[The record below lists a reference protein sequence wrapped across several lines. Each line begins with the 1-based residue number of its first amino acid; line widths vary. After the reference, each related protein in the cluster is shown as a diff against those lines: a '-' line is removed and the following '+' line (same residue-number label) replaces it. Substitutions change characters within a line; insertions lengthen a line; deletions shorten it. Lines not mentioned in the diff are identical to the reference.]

1 MAKQKNKNILRNLI
15 DALKKIFNAIFA
27 TRLGYS
33 IFSLLVI
40 VIGSIFAIRY
50 ARGSWR
56 LTKEGMV
63 ANTGLLNV
71 NSFPTGAQ
79 VFINDRLITATDDT
93 VYIDPGEYQIKIVKE
108 GYSIWQK
115 NLVVQEELVT
125 QTNATLFPTAPSLS
139 PLTFTGVSNIH
150 PSPDGQKI
158 LFHVSQANT
167 VASNGFYPLEL
178 TSNFLSL
185 QSGLRQIT
193 DDIPA
198 LELDKAHIIW
208 SPDSQEVMILVDQ
221 KFGGR
226 EFLIPIDKKNALA
239 EQVDISFSRSK
250 TLSAWEEEIYQKERL
265 FLEKFPEEILQIATQ
280 SAKNVY
286 ISPDKKR
293 LLYTATADVTLPEE
307 LIPPLPATNNQVEE
321 RDLKTGN
328 IYVYDREED
337 KNFLV
342 LNEEIRPNFP
352 LHNLGVES
360 ANLNRVESVNLNSE
374 ENAQNLDRTTS
385 AENNNQQVELGF
397 LNKQLLSDDLFASEA
412 RQLEASPEAFLRLQ
426 ADSADDKET
435 TAINFSNYYT
445 GVKLNSLQ
453 WFPDSKHLLYVADG
467 KVQIMEY
474 DGHNNTVIYSG
485 PFIDEFVYPWPDG
498 SQIIIYTSFSPDSP
512 FNLYAINLK

>member
-1 MAKQKNKNILRNLI
+1 MAKKKNKNFAQHLI
-15 DALKKIFNAIFA
+15 EQVKNIFKAIFT
-27 TRLGYS
+27 TRIGYTL
-33 IFSLLVI
+33 FSLLVV

-56 LTKEGMV
+56 LTKNGMV

-79 VFINDRLITATDDT
+79 VFIDDRLVTASDDT
-93 VYIDPGEYQIKIVKE
+93 IYIDPGEYHIKIVKE

-115 NLVVQEELVT
+115 NLSVQEELVT
-125 QTNATLFPTAPSLS
+125 QTNATLFPSAPSFS
-139 PLTFTGVSNIH
+139 PLTFTGIANIH

-158 LFHVSQANT
+158 LFHVKQANT
-167 VASNGFYPLEL
+167 PTNNGFYLLEL
-178 TSNFLSL
+178 TSNFLSI
-185 QSGLRQIT
+185 QSGPRQIS
-193 DDIPA
+193 DDVPA
-198 LELDKAHIIW
+198 LELDKAHVIW
-208 SPDSQEVMILVDQ
+208 SPDSQEIMILVDE
-221 KFGGR
+221 KFGR
-226 EFLIPIDKKNALA
+226 TEFLIPVDKKSSLL
-239 EQVDISFSRSK
+239 EQIDISYLRTK

-265 FLEKFPEEILQIATQ
+265 FLEKFPPEILQVATQ

-293 LLYTATADVTLPEE
+293 LLYTATANVTLPEE
-307 LIPPLPATNNQVEE
+307 LIPPLPAASNQAEE
-321 RDLKTGN
+321 RNLKAGN

-352 LHNLGVES
+352 LLNLGVE
-360 ANLNRVESVNLNSE
+360 NSDLDKKT
-374 ENAQNLDRTTS
+374 ENSNLD
-385 AENNNQQVELGF
+385 EKIELSF
-397 LNKQLLSDDLFASEA
+397 LNKQLLSDDLFSNQI
-412 RQLEASPEAFLRLQ
+412 RKLEASPEAFLRLQ
-426 ADSADDKET
+426 ADLTSDKET
-435 TAINFSNYYT
+435 TALNFNNYYS
-445 GVKLNSLQ
+445 GVSLNSLQ

-467 KVQIMEY
+467 KIQIMEY
-474 DGHNNTVIYSG
+474 DSHNNTVIYSG

>member
-1 MAKQKNKNILRNLI
+1 MANKKKKNNFQKLI
-15 DALKKIFNAIFA
+15 RRPKKLLKIIF
-27 TRLGYS
+27 TSRLGYS
-33 IFSLLVI
+33 LFSLI
-40 VIGSIFAIRY
+40 VIIIGSVFAIRY

-56 LTKEGMV
+56 LTKDGVV

-79 VFINDRLITATDDT
+79 VFINNRLVTATDDT
-93 VYIDPGEYQIKIVKE
+93 IYIDPGEYLIKIVKE
-108 GYSIWQK
+108 GYSVWQK
-115 NLVVQEELVT
+115 NLLVKEELVT
-125 QTNATLFPTAPSLS
+125 QTNATLFPSAPSLS
-139 PLTFTGVSNIH
+139 PLTFTGINNLY

-158 LFHVSQANT
+158 LFHVSQASSLAN
-167 VASNGFYPLEL
+167 NGFYLLEL

-185 QSGLRQIT
+185 QSGPRQIS
-193 DDIPA
+193 DDIPS

-208 SPDSQEVMILVDQ
+208 SPDSREVMILVDEEL
-221 KFGGR
+221 GGR
-226 EFLIPIDKKNALA
+226 EFLISVDKKNTLL
-239 EQVDISFSRSK
+239 EQSDISFIRTN
-250 TLSAWEEEIYQKERL
+250 TLSAWEEEIYQKERV
-265 FLEKFPEEILQIATQ
+265 FLEKFPEEILQIASE

-293 LLYTATADVTLPEE
+293 LLYTATADLTLPEE
-307 LIPPLPATNNQVEE
+307 LIPPLPATNNQAEE

-342 LNEEIRPNFP
+342 LSEQDRPNFP
-352 LHNLGVES
+352 LQNLGVS
-360 ANLNRVESVNLNSE
+360 SQNLNQAESDNLLNNE
-374 ENAQNLDRTTS
+374 EQ
-385 AENNNQQVELGF
+385 EVELNF
-397 LNKQLLSDDLFASEA
+397 LNKQLLSDDLLSDEI
-412 RQLEASPEAFLRLQ
+412 RKLEASPEAFLRLQ
-426 ADSADDKET
+426 ADLASNKET
-435 TAINFSNYYT
+435 TAMNFAHYYS

-485 PFIDEFVYPWPDG
+485 PFINEFVYPWPDG
-498 SQIIIYTSFSPDSP
+498 SQVIIFTSFSPDSP

>member
-1 MAKQKNKNILRNLI
+1 MAKKKNNNILRNLI
-15 DALKKIFNAIFA
+15 DSLKKIFKAIFT

-56 LTKEGMV
+56 LTEKGVV

-79 VFINDRLITATDDT
+79 VFINDRLVTATDDT
-93 VYIDPGEYQIKIVKE
+93 IYIDPGEYQVKIVKE
-108 GYSIWQK
+108 GYSVWQK
-115 NLVVQEELVT
+115 NLLVQEELVT
-125 QTNATLFPTAPSLS
+125 QTNATLFPNAPSLS
-139 PLTFTGVSNIH
+139 PLTFTGVNNIH

-167 VASNGFYPLEL
+167 PASNGFYLLEL

-185 QSGLRQIT
+185 QSGPRQIT
-193 DDIPA
+193 DDLPA

-208 SPDSQEVMILVDQ
+208 SPDSQEVMILVDE

-226 EFLIPIDKKNALA
+226 EFLIPIDKKSALA

-265 FLEKFPEEILQIATQ
+265 FLEKFPPEILQVATQ

-293 LLYTATADVTLPEE
+293 LLYTATADVTLPDE
-307 LIPPLPATNNQVEE
+307 LIPPLPAASNQVEA

-342 LNEEIRPNFP
+342 LNEAVRPNFP
-352 LHNLGVES
+352 LRNLGTDGD
-360 ANLNRVESVNLNSE
+360 NLNNA
-374 ENAQNLDRTTS
+374 ENAQKLDQTMS

-397 LNKQLLSDDLFASEA
+397 LNKQLLSDDLFATEA

-426 ADSADDKET
+426 ADAADDKET
-435 TAINFSNYYT
+435 TAINFSNYYS
-445 GVKLNSLQ
+445 GVSLNSLQ
-453 WFPDSKHLLYVADG
+453 WFPDSRHLLYVADG

-485 PFIDEFVYPWPDG
+485 PLIDEFVYPWPDG
-498 SQIIIYTSFSPDSP
+498 SQIIIYTHFSPDSP

>member
-1 MAKQKNKNILRNLI
+1 MASNKKQNFFQKLIAISKNL
-15 DALKKIFNAIFA
+15 LKAIFT
-27 TRLGYS
+27 TRLGYTL
-33 IFSLLVI
+33 FSLIVI
-40 VIGSIFAIRY
+40 VVGSIFAILY

-56 LTKEGMV
+56 LTKDGMV
-63 ANTGLLNV
+63 ANTGLLHA

-79 VFINDRLITATDDT
+79 VFIDDRLVTATDDT
-93 VYIDPGEYQIKIVKE
+93 IYIDRGEYWIKIVKE
-108 GYSIWQK
+108 GYSVWQK
-115 NLVVQEELVT
+115 QLLVQKELVS
-125 QTNATLFPTAPSLS
+125 QTNATLFPTAPSLM
-139 PLTFTGVSNIH
+139 PLSLTGVSNLY

-158 LFHVSQANT
+158 LFYVNQASSVT
-167 VASNGFYPLEL
+167 SNGFFLLEL

-185 QSGLRQIT
+185 QSGPRQIT

-198 LELDKAHIIW
+198 LELDKAHVIW
-208 SPDSQEVMILVDQ
+208 SPDSQEVMILVDEE
-221 KFGGR
+221 FGGK
-226 EFLIPIDKKNALA
+226 EFLIAVDKKNSLL
-239 EQVDISFSRSK
+239 EQGDISYLRTK

-265 FLEKFPEEILQIATQ
+265 FLEKFPPEILQIATE

-307 LIPPLPATNNQVEE
+307 LIPPPPAASNQVEE
-321 RDLKTGN
+321 RSLKTGN

-342 LNEEIRPNFP
+342 LNEEVRPNFP
-352 LHNLGVES
+352 LQNLGI
-360 ANLNRVESVNLNSE
+360 
-374 ENAQNLDRTTS
+374 T
-385 AENNNQQVELGF
+385 NNNLKDNNQIIDTKDQETVLTF
-397 LNKQLLSDDLFASEA
+397 LNKQLLSDDVFNAEL

-426 ADSADDKET
+426 AESAIDKKT
-435 TAINFSNYYT
+435 TAVNFANYYS
-445 GVKLNSLQ
+445 GVSLNSLQ

-467 KVQIMEY
+467 KIQIMEY
-474 DGHNNTVIYSG
+474 DGQNNTVIYSG

>member
-1 MAKQKNKNILRNLI
+1 MTAKK
-15 DALKKIFNAIFA
+15 KKITFKKAGKQFKKVFQAIFT

-33 IFSLLVI
+33 LFSLVFVI
-40 VIGSIFAIRY
+40 IGSILAIQY
-50 ARGSWR
+50 ARGNWR
-56 LTKEGMV
+56 LTKEGVV

-93 VYIDPGEYQIKIVKE
+93 IYIDPGEYLVKIVKE
-108 GYSIWQK
+108 GYSVWQK
-115 NLVVQEELVT
+115 NLLVQKELVT
-125 QTNATLFPTAPSLS
+125 QTNANLFPAAPSLS

-158 LFHVSQANT
+158 LFYVNQASSSSN
-167 VASNGFYPLEL
+167 NGFYLLEL

-185 QSGLRQIT
+185 QSGPRQIT
-193 DDIPA
+193 DDVPS

-208 SPDSQEVMILVDQ
+208 SPNSRELMILVDEEL
-221 KFGGR
+221 GGR
-226 EFLIPIDKKNALA
+226 EFLISIDRKISLLD
-239 EQVDISFSRSK
+239 QTDISHLRAN
-250 TLSAWEEEIYQKERL
+250 TLSVWEEEIYQKERQ
-265 FLEKFPEEILQIATQ
+265 FLEKFPSEILRVASE

-293 LLYTATADVTLPEE
+293 LLYTATADVNLADN
-307 LIPPLPATNNQVEE
+307 LIPPLPATSNQVEE
-321 RDLKTGN
+321 RELKAGN

-342 LNEEIRPNFP
+342 LSEELRPSFP
-352 LHNLGVES
+352 L
-360 ANLNRVESVNLNSE
+360 
-374 ENAQNLDRTTS
+374 QNLVPNET
-385 AENNNQQVELGF
+385 EEELININNELND
-397 LNKQLLSDDLFASEA
+397 LDKTEIELTYVDKQLLSDDLFTTEM
-412 RQLEASPEAFLRLQ
+412 RQLESSPEAFLRLQ
-426 ADSADDKET
+426 AESIINKET

-474 DGHNNTVIYSG
+474 DGHNNTVLYSG
-485 PFIDEFVYPWPDG
+485 PFADEFIYPWPDG
-498 SQIIIYTSFSPDSP
+498 SQVIIHTSFSPDSP

>member
-1 MAKQKNKNILRNLI
+1 MTAKK
-15 DALKKIFNAIFA
+15 KKITFKKAGKQFKKVFQAIFT

-33 IFSLLVI
+33 LFSLVFVI
-40 VIGSIFAIRY
+40 IGSILAIQY
-50 ARGSWR
+50 ARGNWR
-56 LTKEGMV
+56 LTKEGVV

-93 VYIDPGEYQIKIVKE
+93 IYIDPGEYLVKIVKE
-108 GYSIWQK
+108 GYSVWQK
-115 NLVVQEELVT
+115 NLLVQKELVT
-125 QTNATLFPTAPSLS
+125 QTNANLFPAAPSLS

-158 LFHVSQANT
+158 LFYVNQASSSSN
-167 VASNGFYPLEL
+167 NGFYLLEL

-185 QSGLRQIT
+185 QSGPRQIT
-193 DDIPA
+193 DDVPS

-208 SPDSQEVMILVDQ
+208 SPNSRELMILVDEEL
-221 KFGGR
+221 GGR
-226 EFLIPIDKKNALA
+226 EFLISIDRKISLLD
-239 EQVDISFSRSK
+239 QTDISHLRAN
-250 TLSAWEEEIYQKERL
+250 TLSVWEEEIYQKERQ
-265 FLEKFPEEILQIATQ
+265 FLEKFPSEILRVASE

-293 LLYTATADVTLPEE
+293 LLYTATADVNLADN
-307 LIPPLPATNNQVEE
+307 LIPPLPATSNQVEE
-321 RDLKTGN
+321 RELKAGN

-342 LNEEIRPNFP
+342 LSEELRPSFP
-352 LHNLGVES
+352 L
-360 ANLNRVESVNLNSE
+360 
-374 ENAQNLDRTTS
+374 QNLVPNET
-385 AENNNQQVELGF
+385 EEELININNELND
-397 LNKQLLSDDLFASEA
+397 LDKTEIELTYVDKQLLSDDLFTTEM
-412 RQLEASPEAFLRLQ
+412 RQLESSPEAFLRLQ
-426 ADSADDKET
+426 AESIINKET
-435 TAINFSNYYT
+435 PAINFSNYYT

-474 DGHNNTVIYSG
+474 DGHNNTVLYSG
-485 PFIDEFVYPWPDG
+485 PFADEFIYPWPDG
-498 SQIIIYTSFSPDSP
+498 SQVIIHTSFSPDSP

>member
-1 MAKQKNKNILRNLI
+1 MAKKKNNNILRRLANLV
-15 DALKKIFNAIFA
+15 KKIFKAIFT

-40 VIGSIFAIRY
+40 VVGSIFAIRY

-79 VFINDRLITATDDT
+79 VFIDDRLVTATDDT
-93 VYIDPGEYQIKIVKE
+93 IYIDPGEYQVKIVKE

-115 NLVVQEELVT
+115 KLLVQEELVT
-125 QTNATLFPTAPSLS
+125 QTNANLFPTAPSLS
-139 PLTFTGVSNIH
+139 PLTFTGISNIH

-167 VASNGFYPLEL
+167 ASSNGFYLLEL

-185 QSGLRQIT
+185 QSGPRQIT

-198 LELDKAHIIW
+198 LELDQAHIIW

-221 KFGGR
+221 KFGSR
-226 EFLIPIDKKNALA
+226 EFLIPIDKKNVLA
-239 EQVDISFSRSK
+239 EQIDISFSRSK

-265 FLEKFPEEILQIATQ
+265 FLEKFPQEIIKVATQ

-293 LLYTATADVTLPEE
+293 LLYTATADLTLAEE
-307 LIPPLPATNNQVEE
+307 LIPPLPATNNQTEE

-342 LNEEIRPNFP
+342 LNEEVRPNFP
-352 LHNLGVES
+352 LQNLGTENE
-360 ANLNRVESVNLNSE
+360 NLISE
-374 ENAQNLDRTTS
+374 ENTQNLNQIS
-385 AENNNQQVELGF
+385 NEENNDEQIELNF
-397 LNKQLLSDDLFASEA
+397 LNKTLLSDDLFDNEP

-426 ADSADDKET
+426 ADLTNDKET
-435 TAINFSNYYT
+435 TAINFNNYYS
-445 GVKLNSLQ
+445 GVSLNSLQ

>member
-1 MAKQKNKNILRNLI
+1 MTAKK
-15 DALKKIFNAIFA
+15 KKITFKKAGKQFKKVFQAIFT

-33 IFSLLVI
+33 LFSLVFVI
-40 VIGSIFAIRY
+40 IGSILAIQY
-50 ARGSWR
+50 ARGNWR
-56 LTKEGMV
+56 LTKEGVV

-93 VYIDPGEYQIKIVKE
+93 IYIDPGEYLVKIVKE
-108 GYSIWQK
+108 GYSVWQK
-115 NLVVQEELVT
+115 NLLVQKELVT
-125 QTNATLFPTAPSLS
+125 QTNANLFPAAPSLS

-158 LFHVSQANT
+158 LFYVNQASSSSN
-167 VASNGFYPLEL
+167 NGFYLLEL

-185 QSGLRQIT
+185 QSGPRQIT
-193 DDIPA
+193 DDVPS

-208 SPDSQEVMILVDQ
+208 SPNSRELMILVDEEL
-221 KFGGR
+221 GGR
-226 EFLIPIDKKNALA
+226 EFLISIDRKISLLD
-239 EQVDISFSRSK
+239 QTDISHLRAN
-250 TLSAWEEEIYQKERL
+250 TLSVWEEEIYQKERQ
-265 FLEKFPEEILQIATQ
+265 FLEKFPSEILRVASE

-293 LLYTATADVTLPEE
+293 LLYTATADVNLADN
-307 LIPPLPATNNQVEE
+307 LIPPLPATSNQVEE
-321 RDLKTGN
+321 RELKAGN

-342 LNEEIRPNFP
+342 LSEELRPSFP
-352 LHNLGVES
+352 L
-360 ANLNRVESVNLNSE
+360 
-374 ENAQNLDRTTS
+374 QNLVPSEDNEIDEIDET
-385 AENNNQQVELGF
+385 EIELTYID
-397 LNKQLLSDDLFASEA
+397 KQLLSDDLFTTEM
-412 RQLEASPEAFLRLQ
+412 RQLESSPEAFLRLQ
-426 ADSADDKET
+426 AESIINKET

-474 DGHNNTVIYSG
+474 DGHNNTVLYSG
-485 PFIDEFVYPWPDG
+485 PFADEFIYPWPDG
-498 SQIIIYTSFSPDSP
+498 SQVIIHTSFSPDSP

>member
-1 MAKQKNKNILRNLI
+1 MAIKKK
-15 DALKKIFNAIFA
+15 KKIFQRLIGRVKNIFKAIFT

-33 IFSLLVI
+33 LFSLLII

-79 VFINDRLITATDDT
+79 VFIDDRLVTATDDT
-93 VYIDPGEYQIKIVKE
+93 IYIDPGEYQIKIVKE
-108 GYSIWQK
+108 GYSVWQK
-115 NLVVQEELVT
+115 KLLVQEELVT
-125 QTNATLFPTAPSLS
+125 QTNATLFPTAPSLL
-139 PLTFTGVSNIH
+139 PLTVTGISNLH

-158 LFHVSQANT
+158 LFHFNQGGSAT
-167 VASNGFYPLEL
+167 SNGFYLLEL

-185 QSGLRQIT
+185 QSGPRQIS
-193 DDIPA
+193 DDLPD

-208 SPDSQEVMILVDQ
+208 SPDSQEVMILVDE
-221 KFGGR
+221 KFGGQ
-226 EFLIPIDKKNALA
+226 EFLIPVDKKSTLSN
-239 EQVDISFSRSK
+239 QVDISYLRTN
-250 TLSAWEEEIYQKERL
+250 TLSTWEEEIYQKERL

-293 LLYTATADVTLPEE
+293 LLYTVTANVTLTEE
-307 LIPPLPATNNQVEE
+307 LIPPLPAANNQTED
-321 RDLKTGN
+321 RDLKIGN

-342 LNEEIRPNFP
+342 LNEDIRPNFP
-352 LHNLGVES
+352 L
-360 ANLNRVESVNLNSE
+360 
-374 ENAQNLDRTTS
+374 QNLSTETNEDPV
-385 AENNNQQVELGF
+385 ENDSQIIDQAINDEQEEIELNF
-397 LNKQLLSDDLFASEA
+397 LDKQLLSDDLFNNQL

-426 ADSADDKET
+426 ADSVNDKET
-435 TAINFSNYYT
+435 TAINFNNYYS
-445 GVKLNSLQ
+445 GVSLNSLQ

-467 KVQIMEY
+467 KIHIMEY

>member
-1 MAKQKNKNILRNLI
+1 MTAKK
-15 DALKKIFNAIFA
+15 KKITFKKASKQFKKVFQAIFT

-33 IFSLLVI
+33 LFSLVFVI
-40 VIGSIFAIRY
+40 IGSILAIQY
-50 ARGSWR
+50 ARGNWR
-56 LTKEGMV
+56 LTKEGVV

-93 VYIDPGEYQIKIVKE
+93 IYIDPGEYLVKIVKE
-108 GYSIWQK
+108 GYSVWQK
-115 NLVVQEELVT
+115 NLLVQKELVT
-125 QTNATLFPTAPSLS
+125 QTNANLFPAAPSLS

-158 LFHVSQANT
+158 LFYVNR
-167 VASNGFYPLEL
+167 ASSSSNNGFYLLEL

-185 QSGLRQIT
+185 QSGPRQIT
-193 DDIPA
+193 DDVPS

-208 SPDSQEVMILVDQ
+208 SPNSRELMILVDEEL
-221 KFGGR
+221 GGR
-226 EFLIPIDKKNALA
+226 EFLISIDRKISLLD
-239 EQVDISFSRSK
+239 QTDISHLRAN
-250 TLSAWEEEIYQKERL
+250 TLSVWEEEIYQKERQ
-265 FLEKFPEEILQIATQ
+265 FLEKFPSEILRVASE

-293 LLYTATADVTLPEE
+293 LLYTATADVNLADN
-307 LIPPLPATNNQVEE
+307 LIPPLPATSNQVEE
-321 RDLKTGN
+321 RELKAGN

-342 LNEEIRPNFP
+342 LSEELRPSFP
-352 LHNLGVES
+352 L
-360 ANLNRVESVNLNSE
+360 
-374 ENAQNLDRTTS
+374 QNLVPSEDNEMDEIDET
-385 AENNNQQVELGF
+385 EIELTYVD
-397 LNKQLLSDDLFASEA
+397 KQLLSDDLFTTEM
-412 RQLEASPEAFLRLQ
+412 RQLESSPEAFLRLQ
-426 ADSADDKET
+426 AESIINKET

-474 DGHNNTVIYSG
+474 DGHNNTVLYSG
-485 PFIDEFVYPWPDG
+485 PFADEFIYPWPDG
-498 SQIIIYTSFSPDSP
+498 SQVIIHTSFSPDSP

>member
-1 MAKQKNKNILRNLI
+1 MTKNKKKNFFKK
-15 DALKKIFNAIFA
+15 ALALVKKIFKAVFK
-27 TRLGYS
+27 TRLGYTL
-33 IFSLLVI
+33 FSLLVI
-40 VIGSIFAIRY
+40 VAGSVLAIRY

-63 ANTGLLNV
+63 ANTGLLNA

-79 VFINDRLITATDDT
+79 VFINDRLVTATDDT
-93 VYIDPGEYQIKIVKE
+93 IYIDPGEYWVKIVKE
-108 GYSIWQK
+108 GYSPWQK
-115 NLVVQEELVT
+115 KLLVQKELVS

-139 PLTFTGVSNIH
+139 PLTFTGVSNLY

-158 LFHVSQANT
+158 LFFVNQAGSVSN
-167 VASNGFYPLEL
+167 NGFYLLEL

-185 QSGLRQIT
+185 QSGPRQIT
-193 DDIPA
+193 NDVPA

-208 SPDSQEVMILVDQ
+208 SPNSQELMILVDEE
-221 KFGGR
+221 FGGK
-226 EFLIPIDKKNALA
+226 EFLVSVSKKTSLL
-239 EQVDISFSRSK
+239 EQSDISFSRSK

-265 FLEKFPEEILQIATQ
+265 FLEKFPEEIIQVATE

-293 LLYTATADVTLPEE
+293 LLYTAAADITLPEG
-307 LIPPLPATNNQVEE
+307 LVPPLPTTSNQEE
-321 RDLKTGN
+321 QRNLTAGN

-342 LNEEIRPNFP
+342 LNEEVRPNFP
-352 LHNLGVES
+352 LQKLGVVGDES
-360 ANLNRVESVNLNSE
+360 
-374 ENAQNLDRTTS
+374 ENQQQSTSTQAQETTS
-385 AENNNQQVELGF
+385 SF
-397 LNKQLLSDDLFASEA
+397 LNKQLLSDDLFSNKI
-412 RQLEASPEAFLRLQ
+412 RQLEASPESFLRLQ
-426 ADSADDKET
+426 ADLAIDKIT
-435 TAINFSNYYT
+435 TTTNFANYYS
-445 GVKLNSLQ
+445 GVSLNSLQ

-474 DGHNNTVIYSG
+474 DGQNNTVIYSG

-498 SQIIIYTSFSPDSP
+498 SQIIIFTSFSPDSP

>member
-1 MAKQKNKNILRNLI
+1 MANNKKQNFFQKLITSSKNIL
-15 DALKKIFNAIFA
+15 KAIFT

-40 VIGSIFAIRY
+40 VIGSVLAIRY

-56 LTKEGMV
+56 LTKDGMV
-63 ANTGLLNV
+63 ANTGLLNA

-79 VFINDRLITATDDT
+79 VFIDDRLVTATDDT
-93 VYIDPGEYQIKIVKE
+93 VYIDPGKYWIKIVKE

-115 NLVVQEELVT
+115 ELLIQEELVS
-125 QTNATLFPTAPSLS
+125 QTNATLFPTAPGLL
-139 PLTFTGVSNIH
+139 PLTFTGVSNLY

-158 LFHVSQANT
+158 LFYVNQASSSSN
-167 VASNGFYPLEL
+167 NGFYLLEL

-185 QSGLRQIT
+185 QSGPRQIS

-208 SPDSQEVMILVDQ
+208 SPDSQEVMILVDEEL
-221 KFGGR
+221 GGK
-226 EFLIPIDKKNALA
+226 EFLITIDKKNSLL
-239 EQVDISFSRSK
+239 EQNDISYLRSK
-250 TLSAWEEEIYQKERL
+250 TLAAWEEEIYQKERL
-265 FLEKFPEEILQIATQ
+265 FLEKFPEEIIQIATT
-280 SAKNVY
+280 SAKNAY

-293 LLYTATADVTLPEE
+293 LLYTVTADVILPED
-307 LIPPLPATNNQVEE
+307 LIPPLPAANNQAEE
-321 RDLKTGN
+321 RNLKAGN

-342 LNEEIRPNFP
+342 LNETVRPNFP
-352 LHNLGVES
+352 LQNLGTVTDDLVSDE
-360 ANLNRVESVNLNSE
+360 
-374 ENAQNLDRTTS
+374 
-385 AENNNQQVELGF
+385 QQEVTLTF
-397 LNKQLLSDDLFASEA
+397 LNKQLLSDDLFSGEL

-426 ADSADDKET
+426 ADSAIDKKT
-435 TAINFSNYYT
+435 TAINFANYYS
-445 GVKLNSLQ
+445 GVSLNSLQ

-485 PFIDEFVYPWPDG
+485 PFSDEFVYPWPDG
-498 SQIIIYTSFSPDSP
+498 SQIIIHTSFSPDSP